1 MAGRPTKFDQKAADK
16 ILKAVRAG
24 ATIAACA
31 AAGGISQYT
40 FKRWRR
46 RGEAGEEPFSTFCT
60 ALKSANQEG
69 ELRFTLIIAKA
80 AETDPTHAKWM
91 LERRWPKRWAP
102 QQKTKVEMTSDKDR
116 AAASRDELIARLK
129 AKAAAALEQ
138 AASLSKNGPSSE

>member
-1 MAGRPTKFDQKAADK
+1 MAGRPTKFDQKSADK

-24 ATIAACA
+24 ATLEACS
-31 AAGGISQYT
+31 AAGGVSPTT
-40 FKRWRR
+40 FKSWKR
-46 RGEAGEEPFSTFCT
+46 RGRSGEEPFASFLTE
-60 ALKSANQEG
+60 LSSANQEG